1 MICNMFYLVSNKI
14 LYIYKGGKSAIKLRP
29 FAIKFNVVDYL
40 TERKKHIGNI
50 SPVGGI

>member
-1 MICNMFYLVSNKI
+1 MIELNIITAFLTSMISLI
-14 LYIYKGGKSAIKLRP
+14 ILRP